1 MLAERLAV
9 LEAEWQS
16 RLQTVIADGVATGEF
31 ATDDPALVSMQILVV
46 IDGLSTH
53 ANTEPGHRPAAI
65 ARMAITTAERELG
78 LPPGTLTPELSA

>member
-1 MLAERLAV
+1 
-9 LEAEWQS
+9 
-16 RLQTVIADGVATGEF
+16 
-31 ATDDPALVSMQILVV
+31 MQILVV